1 MGVAHFSMRAV
12 ISSTCSCY
20 SSIGWKNVQDII
32 ASMYERDFE
41 KAALRGEPSYVW
53 RAGQQRRL
61 DMIVKAAG
69 ERIRGRILENGC
81 GVGMYVEH
89 LSPFGGEVIGLEYD
103 FERAAEA
110 RVNST
115 HILNAA
121 GESLPFPPSPLRLAQ
136 GGAFDLILSHE
147 VIEHVQ
153 DDHAAIREIVRVLR
167 SPDPVSGK
175 PGGRAVIFCPNR
187 GYPFETH
194 GIYWRGKYQFGNKL
208 FVNYLPRAWRDKL
221 APHVRVYSGKDLEK
235 LFEGLPVK
243 FIERTIIFGAYDNI
257 IARFGS
263 FGKILREILQ
273 FMEKTPLNVFGLS
286 HFWVVEKLEE
296 KT

>member
-1 MGVAHFSMRAV
+1 M
-12 ISSTCSCY
+12 
-20 SSIGWKNVQDII
+20 QDII
-32 ASMYERDFE
+32 VCMYERDFE

-69 ERIRGRILENGC
+69 ERIRGQILENGC

-103 FERAAEA
+103 FERATEA
-110 RVNST
+110 RVNSA

-121 GESLPFPPSPLRLAQ
+121 GESLPFPSST
-136 GGAFDLILSHE
+136 FDLILSHE

-153 DDHAAIREIVRVLR
+153 DDRTALREMVRVLR

-175 PGGRAVIFCPNR
+175 SGGRAVIFCPNR

-194 GIYWRGKYQFGNKL
+194 GIYWRGKYHFGNKL
-208 FVNYLPRAWRDKL
+208 FVNYLPRVWRNKL
-221 APHVRVYSGKDLEK
+221 ATHVRVYSAKDMKK
-235 LFEGLPVK
+235 LFEGLPVR
-243 FIERTIIFGAYDNI
+243 FIERRIIFGAYDNI
-257 IARFGS
+257 IARFGPL
-263 FGKILREILQ
+263 GKILRKILQ
-273 FMEKTPLNVFGLS
+273 FLEKTPLKAFGLS